1 LAAAVSDRLLCLN
14 SVLGLVDLCVVEAGA
29 AEAAPDRWAPCSCG
43 DERRHRRSV
52 LRLAWVSSL
61 PGAESAMTH
70 HCRVSGIVTA
80 KLHYTVPTGPDPGLR
95 QSPRVGSGR
104 ARVVELSCYLTTATI
119 AVVSV
124 LRLAGVSRTDLAD
137 LRACFP
143 AINRFVDGFRRRR
156 REAWSSRSP
165 AAGPRVMIYCETGD
179 TLSVLAA
186 AQYLVAVERQSVDA
200 VERCLADAGC
210 ASPLIEPFADLL
222 RSIHDQRRPD

>member
-1 LAAAVSDRLLCLN
+1 
-14 SVLGLVDLCVVEAGA
+14 
-29 AEAAPDRWAPCSCG
+29 
-43 DERRHRRSV
+43 
-52 LRLAWVSSL
+52 
-61 PGAESAMTH
+61 
-70 HCRVSGIVTA
+70 
-80 KLHYTVPTGPDPGLR
+80 
-95 QSPRVGSGR
+95 
-104 ARVVELSCYLTTATI
+104 VELSCYLTTATI